1 MASLRHHCKL
11 MSKSVVES
19 DVELEAL
26 AHRAM
31 WLIDGSKKPNVTD
44 VCNGVTAAINHKL
57 GVITDLQEKA
67 DLLEDYRL
75 SKNRLRWVLRDDMH

>member
-1 MASLRHHCKL
+1 

-31 WLIDGSKKPNVTD
+31 WLIDGSKALNVTE
-44 VCNGVTAAINHKL
+44 VCNGVTTAVNHKL
-57 GVITDLQEKA
+57 EVIEELHEKA
-67 DLLEDYRL
+67 SLLDDYRL
-75 SKNRLRWVLRDDMH
+75 SKNRLR